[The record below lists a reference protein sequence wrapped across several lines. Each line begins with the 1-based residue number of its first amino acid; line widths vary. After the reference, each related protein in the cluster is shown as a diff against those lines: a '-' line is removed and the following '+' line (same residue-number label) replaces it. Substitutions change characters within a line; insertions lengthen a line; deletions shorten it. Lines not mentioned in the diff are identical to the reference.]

1 MDQQQAPDAMNPQ
14 MRIELLARLGL
25 PANAGAGHIEAAY
38 RSSLAMLDRLPVEQ
52 QEWATGQRAELDAIR
67 SLLADQAPAVQSSA
81 PGVEAANMS
90 SSTSEVANSPIG
102 AAEGS
107 RRRIIMASVGAL
119 LIVIIGAAGF
129 AVLNSKSGVPG
140 ITGTPTN
147 TSSPSASASLDMA
160 QVAAL
165 MQKIAANPKDVTSLL
180 GLAGQYFQAT
190 DYANATH
197 FAQEAT
203 VAAPKN
209 DTAWVA
215 LGAAQFNAGKNT
227 EAKVSWDKAVA
238 INPKNA
244 EAHYDLG
251 FYYLSG
257 TSPDMAKVKSEW
269 QQVVAIDP
277 KSDLAKTVQT
287 HLASLSSATPT
298 PAPTTSGK

>member
-1 MDQQQAPDAMNPQ
+1 MDQQQAPAVMSSQ
-14 MRIELLARLGL
+14 MRGELLARLGL
-25 PANAGAGHIEAAY
+25 PANAGPGHIEAAY
-38 RSSLAMLDRLPVEQ
+38 RSSIAILERLPAEQ

-67 SLLADQAPAVQSSA
+67 SLLADQAPAVSPLASPLASTLTAESPSGA
-81 PGVEAANMS
+81 PL
-90 SSTSEVANSPIG
+90 
-102 AAEGS
+102 GS

-129 AVLNSKSGVPG
+129 ALLHNNSAVPG

-165 MQKIAANPKDVTSLL
+165 MTKIAANPKDVTSLL
-180 GLAGQYFQAT
+180 GLAGQYFQAA

-203 VAAPKN
+203 AAAPKN

-215 LGAAQFNAGKNT
+215 LGAAQFNAGNNT
-227 EAKVSWDKAVA
+227 AAKVSWDKAVA

-257 TSPDMAKVKSEW
+257 ASPDMAKVKSEW
-269 QQVVAIDP
+269 QLVVAIDP

-287 HLASLSSATPT
+287 HLTSLSSATAT